1 MFERGS
7 LRFPIT
13 LGVVMILI
21 IVTLIVGW
29 VLLTLFYAWQF
40 PDSPLY
46 WTLLSVGSLLFL
58 IVLVG
63 VIMYLVLAI
72 KAVNLTRRQSNFIDS
87 VTHELKSP
95 IASLKLY
102 LQTLEVRAVTEKE
115 RQQFHQFMMAD
126 VERLDTLISHLLT
139 AGMVDRKRE
148 AYELESIEVSDLI
161 RDCVTTVCARYRV
174 PESNVRLDLISTEI
188 LASRVDAVMVFR
200 NLIDNAVK
208 YAGTPAEV
216 SISMRHEGERLI
228 TTFRDNGTGIP
239 TDQHRKIFKRFE
251 RLGKELHR
259 EKPGTGL
266 GLYIVRTLTK
276 KMEGQVRVVD
286 SRNGFQNNY
295 RVVRA
300 NDGEKLATDIT
311 TADETTEDQSSP
323 LNISLTPH
331 SNQSAVGT
339 TFELQLPIHRF
350 SLGDKEHD

>member
-1 MFERGS
+1 MFERRS

-40 PDSPLY
+40 PASPLY

-63 VIMYLVLAI
+63 VIMYLVLTI

-102 LQTLEVRAVTEKE
+102 LQTLDVRAVTEEE
-115 RQQFHQFMMAD
+115 RRQFHKFMMAD
-126 VERLDTLISHLLT
+126 VERLDALISHLLD
-139 AGMVDRKRE
+139 AGMVDKRRD
-148 AYELESIEVSDLI
+148 ASELESIEVSELI

-174 PESNVRLDLISTEI
+174 PESNVKLDLIPTEI
-188 LASRVDAVMVFR
+188 LASRVDAIMVFR

-208 YAGTPAEV
+208 YAGTPAMV
-216 SISMRHEGERLI
+216 SIAMRHEGERLV

-266 GLYIVRTLTK
+266 GLYIVKTLTK
-276 KMEGQVRVVD
+276 KLGGQVRVVD
-286 SRNGFQNNY
+286 SRNGFQNNS
-295 RVVRA
+295 RILNPNSA
-300 NDGEKLATDIT
+300 ALESADIASADAPTGE
-311 TADETTEDQSSP
+311 EMMP
-323 LNISLTPH
+323 PNNSLTPPLTL
-331 SNQSAVGT
+331 SSSGT

-350 SLGDKEHD
+350 SLGDREHD